1 MRGAVDDP
9 PNEQLEDDADDS
21 AACECEGEEDAFQ
34 DTVGDETETSGDP
47 EEDVGDPKPH
57 HGLRGRRPY
66 RHPLELATRI
76 GPFGEFAL
84 TLGYG
89 RVVSDRQRQILDAGD
104 ATSDILHGQ
113 AAEETARKEAL
124 GMRARR

>member
-1 MRGAVDDP
+1 MLP
-9 PNEQLEDDADDS
+9 DDADDS
-21 AACECEGEEDAFQ
+21 AACECEGEDDAFQ
-34 DTVGDETETSGDP
+34 DAVGDETETIGDP
-47 EEDVGDPKPH
+47 TENEGDPKPH

-66 RHPLELATRI
+66 QHPLELATRI

-104 ATSDILHGQ
+104 ATADILHGH
-113 AAEETARKEAL
+113 AAEETR
-124 GMRARR
+124 GRTRSGWRARR